1 MCFTAMDIVFL
12 LTLNLSPKM
21 SYDVYYV
28 LICSLILPIIWIF
41 SIVLSS
47 CNKKRRILTMKRK
60 ILEMTKDY
68 DPSKNNITFEFKSKI
83 KRNNIKSCRK
93 YITARKREK
102 LTKKGN
108 KTRAKHT
115 FLSAYNVVNVA
126 SSSIKKY
133 NQRFYTFDSGS

>member
-1 MCFTAMDIVFL
+1 
-12 LTLNLSPKM
+12 
-21 SYDVYYV
+21 
-28 LICSLILPIIWIF
+28 
-41 SIVLSS
+41 
-47 CNKKRRILTMKRK
+47 MKRK
-60 ILEMTKDY
+60 ILEMRKDY

-126 SSSIKKY
+126 TSSIKKY
-133 NQRFYTFDSGS
+133 NQRSYTFDSGS